1 MMSKI
6 SIVFYLIVN
15 EPESLE
21 IKAKILSFASSG
33 LVVALTFIFSVKKN
47 VMVTLYI
54 MCIYIKY
61 T

>member
-1 MMSKI
+1 MSKI

-21 IKAKILSFASSG
+21 IKAKILSSFASSG